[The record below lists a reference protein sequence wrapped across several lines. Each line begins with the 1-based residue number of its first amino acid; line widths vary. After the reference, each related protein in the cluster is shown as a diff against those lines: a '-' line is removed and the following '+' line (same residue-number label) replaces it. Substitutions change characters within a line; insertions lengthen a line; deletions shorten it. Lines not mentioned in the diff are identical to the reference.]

1 MVSSIITTAN
11 FKFCGAQ
18 CITVCEK
25 EQVISSVESFRK
37 EEQEARKKEAKAKER
52 RKSQKEVEEEEE
64 EEDKQ

>member
-1 MVSSIITTAN
+1 MVSSITTTAN

-37 EEQEARKKEAKAKER
+37 EEQEARKEAKAKER
-52 RKSQKEVEEEEE
+52 RKSPKEVEEEEE
-64 EEDKQ
+64 EDKQ